1 MMVPEAEPRLILLCG
16 LPGSGKTTL
25 AKRLASRTPTVR
37 LCPDEWMA
45 DVGIDLFDVG
55 ARDRLERRFWILAQD
70 VLRTGGSVILESG
83 FWLRS
88 DRDEKRL
95 GARAIGA
102 TVELR
107 FLDVPV
113 DELVRRLD
121 EREATSASARISRA
135 ELERWL
141 PLFEPPDAAELALFD
156 PPMDQDA

>member
-1 MMVPEAEPRLILLCG
+1 MKRPKVPTAPDTGPRLILLCG

-25 AKRLASRTPTVR
+25 AERLAGRTPIVR
-37 LCPDEWMA
+37 LCPDE
-45 DVGIDLFDVG
+45 
-55 ARDRLERRFWILAQD
+55 
-70 VLRTGGSVILESG
+70 T
-83 FWLRS
+83 
-88 DRDEKRL
+88 
-95 GARAIGA
+95 IGA
-102 TVELR
+102 PVELR

-156 PPMDQDA
+156 PPMDPDG